1 MTLGL
6 PCEMSVLQGWDM
18 VVLAALG
25 PAGQA
30 GGVFHPRPSDP
41 ALHAAL
47 APGAVA
53 WEPLCCEVKSV
64 WLKSRVFSGE

>member
-30 GGVFHPRPSDP
+30 GGGLPPKALRPCSARCLGPRGSCV
-41 ALHAAL
+41 
-47 APGAVA
+47 GAT
-53 WEPLCCEVKSV
+53 L
-64 WLKSRVFSGE
+64 L